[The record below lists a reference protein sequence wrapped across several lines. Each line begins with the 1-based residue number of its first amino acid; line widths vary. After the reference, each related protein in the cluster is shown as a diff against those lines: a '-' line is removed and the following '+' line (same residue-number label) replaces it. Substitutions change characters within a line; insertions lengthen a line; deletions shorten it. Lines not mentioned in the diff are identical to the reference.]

1 MSKPTMPVL
10 SPPSDKLKPKR
21 QRRKPHSA
29 GQSAARVVAARG
41 PMRSDLEERLDAGLE
56 ETFPAS
62 DPVAVNSRSD

>member
-10 SPPSDKLKPKR
+10 SPASDKLKR

-29 GQSAARVVAARG
+29 DQSAARVVAARG